1 MSQSSLQKQTAAHEA
16 QRCEVLDDLPFDF
29 LVAALFE
36 GVQDA
41 VLEAGLELDLGTEA
55 KGQSYNAAA

>member
-41 VLEAGLELDLGTEA
+41 VLEAGLELHLRAVRVT
-55 KGQSYNAAA
+55 

>member
-16 QRCEVLDDLPFDF
+16 PRCEVLDDLPFDF
-29 LVAALFE
+29 LVASLFK

-41 VLEAGLELDLGTEA
+41 ILEARLELDLRAEA
-55 KGQSYNAAA
+55 RGVKS